1 MEDPTEEYY
10 VSLERT
16 YLFLS
21 GRWNDELIRWM
32 SSLVGEENVVLFF
45 RRVLFSL
52 SRLLWQSV
60 WKSWRL
66 VALPY
71 GIYDPLNVKLSEV

>member
-1 MEDPTEEYY
+1 
-10 VSLERT
+10 
-16 YLFLS
+16 
-21 GRWNDELIRWM
+21 M
-32 SSLVGEENVVLFF
+32 SSLVREENVVLFF